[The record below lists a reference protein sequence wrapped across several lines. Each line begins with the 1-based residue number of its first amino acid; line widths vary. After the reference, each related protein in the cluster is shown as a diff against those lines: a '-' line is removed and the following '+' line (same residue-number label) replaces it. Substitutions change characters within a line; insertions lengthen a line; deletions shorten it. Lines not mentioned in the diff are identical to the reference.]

1 MHYKTKYV
9 IAGLLMS
16 SLLVQS
22 GEKPLEYRKRFQDQI
37 TQEKRH
43 AVEIKDLEF
52 VIQFPG
58 DTKEKRAGKIP
69 EGVERIIH
77 QLKYAKKYNQA
88 GIKLPL
94 GMILYG
100 PPGTGK
106 TSMAKIIA
114 GEAGRKLIVVSS
126 SEFVQKDVE
135 FARKRITGLFDK
147 ARSLNEPVIICIE
160 EVDGYCKDKKSSTQ
174 GCYDQMRNT
183 LIQELDKKDPNIF
196 LIGTTNYID
205 NIDKAI
211 LSRFQSTLIEVE
223 LPDLEDRQEILK
235 YYIKNQLNADPS
247 FLAVLAQDTEHYS
260 GRLLEQLVELA
271 ASIAL
276 QKDQEYIEQ
285 EDFYEALYTLN
296 NSVVKNKDLAKK
308 LLMHY
313 TKEISDRVL
322 PYLNYEELSEY
333 IINITPLQIKNICK
347 KTQQLAHA
355 DKSELCINHFYNAL
369 YFNYPHLKPA
379 FDNRCML
386 TQYYLQDFK
395 YRVSNKSLQR
405 FASITYGLEALKIKS
420 IVREAAMLLK
430 NQTGLSASVNDN
442 TRLYDINNALM
453 LCAYKANEEA
463 IISQSISLI
472 DLLDYFLIG
481 LASADKNDFL
491 PRVAKYMDKFNC
503 KDIKQTLYRARNIAR
518 MYDRQEIVEEDIIK
532 AVYLVKDKV
541 IQDSKSIQLL
551 LEHFAQWN
559 TQEMNVLISS
569 ATINKLLP
577 LLVNH
582 TANTLKKLINKSIK
596 TAQKMGAIEVVD
608 RHFIIALCSN
618 SYISQCYYMHDS
630 PKASRNIKREGGFEN
645 ILQDV
650 KDHAFSINQDNV
662 LKSNTIC
669 QHMIPVSKYYQQ
681 SRDMVSEYNCIDVLL
696 SVNSDC

>member
-1 MHYKTKYV
+1 MHKTKYV

-16 SLLVQS
+16 SLLAQS
-22 GEKPLEYRKRFQDQI
+22 AEKPPEYRKRFQDQI

-43 AVEIKDLEF
+43 ALEIKDIDF
-52 VIQFPG
+52 VIQFPR

-77 QLKYAKKYNQA
+77 QLKHAKKYNQA
-88 GIKLPL
+88 GIKLPV

-114 GEAGRKLIVVSS
+114 GETGRKLIVVSS

-160 EVDGYCKDKKSSTQ
+160 EVDGYCKDKKSLTQ

-183 LIQELDKKDPNIF
+183 LIQELDKKDPDVF

-235 YYIKNQLNADPS
+235 YYINNQLNADPS
-247 FLAVLAQDTEHYS
+247 FLGALAQDTEDYS

-276 QKDQEYIEQ
+276 QKDQKYIMQ
-285 EDFYEALYTLN
+285 EDFYEALYILN
-296 NSVVKNKDLAKK
+296 NSIVKDKDLAKK

-313 TKEISDRVL
+313 TKEISNRVL

-333 IINITPLQIKNICK
+333 IINIAPLQIKNICK
-347 KTQQLAHA
+347 KAQQLADA
-355 DKSELCINHFYNAL
+355 DKSALCIDHFYKAL
-369 YFNYPHLKPA
+369 YYNYPHLKPD
-379 FDNRCML
+379 FDQRSIL

-395 YRVSNKSLQR
+395 HKISNKSLQR
-405 FASITYGLEALKIKS
+405 FASVTYGLEASKIKS
-420 IVREAAMLLK
+420 IVREATMLLK
-430 NQTGLSASVNDN
+430 NQTGSSIAVNDDN
-442 TRLYDINNALM
+442 THLYDINNALM
-453 LCAYKANEEA
+453 LCAYKANEEV
-463 IISQSISLI
+463 IISQSISVI

-481 LASADKNDFL
+481 LAIADKNDFL
-491 PRVAKYMDKFNC
+491 LRVAKHMDNFNC
-503 KDIKQTLYRARNIAR
+503 KDIKQTLYRARKIAL
-518 MYDRQEIVEEDIIK
+518 MYNRHEIVEEDVIK

-551 LEHFAQWN
+551 LEHFAQYN
-559 TQEMNVLISS
+559 TQGVNVSLSPDI
-569 ATINKLLP
+569 INKSLP
-577 LLVNH
+577 LLVNY
-582 TANTLKKLINKSIK
+582 TADKLKKLINKSIK
-596 TAQKMGAIEVVD
+596 TAQKRGEIEVLD

-618 SYISQCYYMHDS
+618 SYISQCYYMYHS
-630 PKASRNIKREGGFEN
+630 SKSINIKREGCFEN
-645 ILQDV
+645 LLQDV
-650 KDHAFSINQDNV
+650 KDHVCSINQDNV
-662 LKSNTIC
+662 LKNNIIC